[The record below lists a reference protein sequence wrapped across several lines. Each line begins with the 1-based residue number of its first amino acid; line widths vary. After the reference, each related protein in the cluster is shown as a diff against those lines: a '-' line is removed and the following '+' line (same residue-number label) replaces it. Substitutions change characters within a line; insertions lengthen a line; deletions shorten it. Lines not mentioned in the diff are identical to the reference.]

1 MKTNEASVFVFMAS
15 VIIGILISLNINFNR
30 DYNRVFLSA
39 QQYQDAYNDRNK
51 LINDISSL
59 QKQYYDYN
67 SKLNKYKY
75 GDKNQHQV
83 LGEMESELLKN
94 KVELGTIDVE
104 GSGIKIS
111 LSDASAEFDNNQI
124 DYEYR
129 LIHNTDMIQV
139 INDIKNAGAEA
150 ISINGQRIIDRSE
163 IICDGPFLKVNGVK
177 VPGPF
182 TIYAIGKS
190 EVLKNYMLLEDNY
203 LEQILI
209 PRKINVDISELDNVK
224 IPAFEG
230 IISSEYLSTNK

>member
-59 QKQYYDYN
+59 EKQYYDYN

-94 KVELGTIDVE
+94 KIELGTVDVE
-104 GSGIKIS
+104 GPGIKIS

-124 DYEYR
+124 DYEFR

-139 INDIKNAGAEA
+139 INDLKNAGAEA
-150 ISINGQRIIDRSE
+150 ISINGQRIIDRTE
-163 IICDGPFLKVNGVK
+163 IKCDGPFFKVNGVK
-177 VPGPF
+177 IPGPF
-182 TIYAIGKS
+182 TIYAIGKP

-209 PRKINVDISELDNVK
+209 PRKINVDILEIDNMK

-230 IISSEYLSTNK
+230 IISNEYLSTKK

>member
-59 QKQYYDYN
+59 QKQYDDYN
-67 SKLNKYKY
+67 TKLNKYKY

-83 LGEMESELLKN
+83 LSEMESELLKN
-94 KVELGTIDVE
+94 KMSLGTVDVE
-104 GSGIKIS
+104 GQGIKIT
-111 LSDASAEFDNNQI
+111 LSDASTEFDNNQI
-124 DYEYR
+124 DYEFR
-129 LIHNTDMIQV
+129 VIHNTDMIQV
-139 INDIKNAGAEA
+139 INDLKNSGAEA

-177 VPGPF
+177 IPGPF

-190 EVLKNYMLLEDNY
+190 EVLKNYMLLDDNY
-203 LEQILI
+203 IEQILL
-209 PRKINVDISELDNVK
+209 PRNINVDIIELDKVK
-224 IPAFEG
+224 IPAYEG
-230 IISSEYLSTNK
+230 IIDGEYLSSKK